1 MTRLQRAKAKRAR
14 RAARRDKHGNACCSN
29 YARENGSDQ
38 AESKRAGWWQRI
50 QQRRFDTAALNAEP
64 REETAALKGRKLQAG
79 MHLATMAALAA
90 PAPPK
95 PRHHRPQ
102 G

>member
-1 MTRLQRAKAKRAR
+1 MNRLEKAKAKRAR
-14 RAARRDKHGNACCSN
+14 RAARRGRDGKPTCSS

-38 AESKRAGWWQRI
+38 AEAKRAGWWEI
-50 QQRRFDTAALNAEP
+50 VQQRRFDTAALNEEP
-64 REETAALKGRKLQAG
+64 RQEAPVVQARKIKAG
-79 MHLATMAALAA
+79 MHLATMAALATPT
-90 PAPPK
+90 PAK